1 MGLLRDIENIVNN
14 SINTY
19 SHVKVFPRGLPF
31 FQDSLLRGT
40 VRFGKR
46 TGNSIAT
53 INPDNTQYFG
63 AAASVNDTQ
72 ITLLY
77 PSQWFDVACILSLGP
92 GEELAQIVD
101 VSDEQI
107 LTLQDPIGNS
117 YTTDLDNQIL
127 LWAFPLVMHTDA
139 AEGATSITVRSHY
152 PLGNGEVFTYMQTPG
167 LLESLFEIDVLTA
180 TYNGTSADLY
190 YTSIYT
196 LTLAKPLPSALI
208 QESQVYHRAYPAYF
222 SQPVPVP
229 LSINSA
235 EPVGPFLLDLLSG
248 KIIEGSSVKETFAVC
263 TLNASG
269 DYVLGNSDGFVT
281 VPKNTVILERQV
293 SSDFPMFW
301 ELAEGTM
308 RLTPNSS
315 VFIVNQDVNRLFFC
329 CGTRCIPNWQANG
342 NSWRLTL
349 QATDSCTV
357 NFFFH
362 PYPVQSFSC
371 PAGATV
377 NAIVT
382 IPVGT
387 DPVTEI
393 EINVLGQS
401 EICQVEMSDWTPVG
415 NTVTQIQY
423 SLVAQATGIATYQST
438 GLVVKPFFLS
448 VDFLQ
453 ATYDQENTTYDG
465 GKVYF

>member
-1 MGLLRDIENIVNN
+1 MSFLREIENIVNN
-14 SINTY
+14 SINAY
-19 SHVKVFPRGLPF
+19 SHIKLFPRGLPF

-40 VRFGKR
+40 IRFGKR

-53 INPDNTQYFG
+53 INPDNTQLFG
-63 AAASVNDTQ
+63 AAANVNDIQ
-72 ITLLY
+72 ITLAY
-77 PSQWFDVACILSLGP
+77 PSVWFDIACILSLGP

-101 VSDEQI
+101 ISDQQVI
-107 LTLQDPIGNS
+107 TLQDPIGNS
-117 YTTDLDNQIL
+117 YTTDMDNQIL
-127 LWAFPLVMHTDA
+127 LWAFPLVMHVDA
-139 AEGATSITVRSHY
+139 SIGATSIIVRSHY
-152 PLGNGEVFTYMQTPG
+152 PLGNGDVFTYMQTPG
-167 LLESLFEIDVLTA
+167 LLESLYELPVLTA

-196 LTLAKPLPSALI
+196 LVLGSPLPSALVS
-208 QESQVYHRAYPAYF
+208 ESQVYHRAYPAYF

-235 EPVGPFLLDLLSG
+235 EPIGPFLLDLLSG
-248 KIIEGSSVKETFAVC
+248 RIVEGNSVVETFGVR
-263 TLNASG
+263 TLNSTG
-269 DYVLGNSDGFVT
+269 DFVVGTANSYVT
-281 VPKNTVILERQV
+281 MPKNSLVLERQI

-308 RLTPNSS
+308 RLTPNTL
-315 VFIVNQDVNRLFFC
+315 VMIVNQDPNRLFFC
-329 CGTRCIPNWQANG
+329 CGNRCIPNWPANG
-342 NSWRLTL
+342 DGWRLTL

-362 PYPVQSFSC
+362 PYPVQSFTC
-371 PAGATV
+371 PAGTIV
-377 NAIVT
+377 NAIISV
-382 IPVGT
+382 PVGS
-387 DPVTEI
+387 DPITSL

-401 EICQVEMSDWTPVG
+401 EVCQVQMSDWTPVS

-453 ATYDQENTTYDG
+453 ATYDQDNTTYDG